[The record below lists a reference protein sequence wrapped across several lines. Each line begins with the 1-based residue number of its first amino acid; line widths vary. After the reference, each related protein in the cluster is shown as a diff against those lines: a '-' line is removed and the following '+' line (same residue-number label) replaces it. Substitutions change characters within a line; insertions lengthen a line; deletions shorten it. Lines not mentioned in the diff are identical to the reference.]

1 MSSAPPGIEL
11 RAEEEG
17 APGAGIA
24 PLLEFDNVALSYQS
38 DGHRIVV
45 LDGFNL
51 TIREGEFVCLVGP
64 SGCGKTTILRL
75 MNGVLRPTRGAVRYR
90 GRALDGVN
98 LQTATVFQN
107 FSLLP
112 WLTVR
117 ANVELALEAR
127 NLAREERA
135 RRAEAY
141 IDKVGLDGYE
151 EAYPR
156 ELSRGMK
163 QRVGLARALAVEPE
177 LLLMDEPF
185 SALDALSSANLRD
198 EVLLLWQDE
207 SFPGNS
213 VVMVTHIVEE
223 AVALADRVLVLTSH
237 PARVAS
243 DIRIELERP
252 RSRRDP
258 KFLEYSDQIFSL
270 IV

>member
-1 MSSAPPGIEL
+1 MAAERAP
-11 RAEEEG
+11 AK
-17 APGAGIA
+17 
-24 PLLEFDNVALSYQS
+24 PLLEFAGVSLAYEGE
-38 DGHRIVV
+38 GHRSVV
-45 LDGFNL
+45 LEHLDL
-51 TIREGEFVCLVGP
+51 SIQEGEFVCLVGP

-75 MNGVLRPTRGAVRYR
+75 ISGLLQPTAGEVRYR
-90 GRALDGVN
+90 GRRVEGVN
-98 LQTATVFQN
+98 LQTAMVFQS
-107 FSLLP
+107 FALLP

-127 NLAREERA
+127 GLLHEERV

-141 IDKVGLDGYE
+141 IDRVGLDGYE
-151 EAYPR
+151 AAYPR

-163 QRVGLARALAVEPE
+163 QRVGIARALAVEPE

-198 EVLLLWQDE
+198 ELLLLWQDE

-213 VVMVTHIVEE
+213 VLMVTHIVEE
-223 AVALADRVLVLTSH
+223 AVAMADRVVVLTSH
-237 PARVAS
+237 PAHVAA
-243 DIRIELERP
+243 DIRIDLERP

-258 KFLEYSDQIFSL
+258 KFAEYTDQIFSL

>member
-1 MSSAPPGIEL
+1 MGEEQRIPP
-11 RAEEEG
+11 
-17 APGAGIA
+17 
-24 PLLEFDNVALSYQS
+24 PLLEFDRVSLSYEGE
-38 DGHRIVV
+38 GHRAVV

-51 TIREGEFVCLVGP
+51 TIQEGEFVCLVGP

-75 MNGVLRPTRGAVRYR
+75 ISGLLRPSAGVVRYR
-90 GRALDGVN
+90 GEPLSGVN
-98 LQTATVFQN
+98 LYTAMVFQS
-107 FSLLP
+107 FALLP

-127 NLAREERA
+127 GVGRDDRVK
-135 RRAEAY
+135 RAETY
-141 IDKVGLDGYE
+141 VDKVGLDGYE
-151 EAYPR
+151 AAYPR

-213 VVMVTHIVEE
+213 VLMVTHIVEE
-223 AVALADRVLVLTSH
+223 AVAMADRVIVLTSH
-237 PARVAS
+237 PARVAA
-243 DIRIELERP
+243 DIRIDLERP

-258 KFLEYSDQIFSL
+258 RFIEVTDQIFSL

>member
-1 MSSAPPGIEL
+1 MDNGQRIQ
-11 RAEEEG
+11 
-17 APGAGIA
+17 A
-24 PLLEFDNVALSYQS
+24 PLLEFDGVSLNYEGE
-38 DGHRIVV
+38 GHRAVV
-45 LDGFNL
+45 LDGFDL
-51 TIREGEFVCLVGP
+51 TIQEGEFVCLVGP

-75 MNGVLRPTRGAVRYR
+75 ISGLLRPSAGAVRYR
-90 GRALDGVN
+90 GESLVGVN
-98 LQTATVFQN
+98 LHTAMVFQS
-107 FSLLP
+107 FALLP
-112 WLTVR
+112 WLSVR

-127 NLAREERA
+127 GVGRDDRVK
-135 RRAEAY
+135 RAEAY
-141 IDKVGLDGYE
+141 VDKVGLDGYE
-151 EAYPR
+151 AAYPR

-213 VVMVTHIVEE
+213 VLMVTHIVEE
-223 AVALADRVLVLTSH
+223 AVAMADRVVVLTSH
-237 PARVAS
+237 PARVAA
-243 DIRIELERP
+243 DIRIDLERP

-258 KFLEYSDQIFSL
+258 RFMEVTDQIFSL

>member
-1 MSSAPPGIEL
+1 MNSAPPGTEL
-11 RAEEEG
+11 KADGVAAEG
-17 APGAGIA
+17 ALLA
-24 PLLEFDNVALSYQS
+24 PILEFDDVSLSYES
-38 DGHRIVV
+38 EGHRALV
-45 LDGFNL
+45 LDGLSL

-75 MNGVLRPTRGAVRYR
+75 MNGVLKPTRGAVRYR
-90 GRALDGVN
+90 GRTVEGVN

-127 NLAREERA
+127 GVTRDERT

-223 AVALADRVLVLTSH
+223 AVAMADRVLVLTPH
-237 PARVAS
+237 PARVAA
-243 DIRIELERP
+243 DLRIELERP

-258 KFLEYSDQIFSL
+258 RYLEYADQIFSL

>member
-1 MSSAPPGIEL
+1 MG
-11 RAEEEG
+11 EE
-17 APGAGIA
+17 PRIQA
-24 PLLEFDNVALSYQS
+24 PLLEFDGVSYS
-38 DGHRIVV
+38 YEGEGHHAVV

-75 MNGVLRPTRGAVRYR
+75 ISGLLRPRAGAVRYR
-90 GRALDGVN
+90 GEPLLGVN
-98 LQTATVFQN
+98 LHTAMVFQS
-107 FSLLP
+107 FALLP
-112 WLTVR
+112 WLSVR

-127 NLAREERA
+127 GVGRDDRVK
-135 RRAEAY
+135 RAETY
-141 IDKVGLDGYE
+141 VDKVGLDGYE
-151 EAYPR
+151 AAYPR

-213 VVMVTHIVEE
+213 VLMVTHIVEE
-223 AVALADRVLVLTSH
+223 AVAMADRVVVLTSH
-237 PARVAS
+237 PARVAA
-243 DIRIELERP
+243 DIRIDLERP

-258 KFLEYSDQIFSL
+258 RFIEVTDQIFSL